1 MGILTRSWV
10 LRCLVVWLATGGF
23 GLEGQEID
31 KARLASQAESFASSL
46 ANLVCTESLSQKS
59 ISYSTRMRVRIGES
73 ALKPIEPKAK
83 ERLIVSELG
92 YALKGK
98 ERPVWQEVRKVSSV
112 DGKPVTATKQARER
126 LAFGLRNADDRA
138 RLRMMEEF
146 TRYGL
151 SGMATDYT
159 LSLLLFGPSEIG
171 LMQFEERP
179 SEFSGADEVLVAAF
193 HRLDAGAAITVYD
206 TKQASRQPFQGLI
219 WVRKSDLSPVR
230 LKLVSTLKKD
240 QAEIVDEGTIEY
252 GRSSF
257 GSLVAQQVSYKRLVN
272 SVVTT
277 EILYKYTNYQ
287 KFAAD
292 ADIKFSAEPSQQ
304 PPQL

>member
-1 MGILTRSWV
+1 MGILTRSRI

-23 GLEGQEID
+23 RLGAQEID

-46 ANLVCTESLSQKS
+46 SNLVCTESLSQKA
-59 ISYSTRMRVRIGES
+59 IAYSTRLKLRIGES
-73 ALKPIEPKAK
+73 ALKPMEPKIQ

-98 ERPVWQEVRKVSSV
+98 ERPLWQEVRKVSSV
-112 DGKPVTATKQARER
+112 DGKPVTAVKQARER

-138 RLRMMEEF
+138 RLKMMEEF

-159 LSLLLFGPSEIG
+159 LSLLMFGPSEIG
-171 LMQFEERP
+171 LMQFEARP

-206 TKQASRQPFQGLI
+206 QKQATRQPFQGLI
-219 WVRKSDLSPVR
+219 WVRKSDLQPVR
-230 LKLVSTLKKD
+230 LRLVSILKQD
-240 QAEIVDEGTIEY
+240 GEVIIDEGTIEY
-252 GRSSF
+252 GRSNF
-257 GSLVAQQVSYKRLVN
+257 GSIVAQQVSYRRLVN
-272 SVVTT
+272 SAVTT

-292 ADIKFSAEPSQQ
+292 ADIKFSSEP
-304 PPQL
+304 LYF